1 MSDHYEMKI
10 SNLENRLEYYHRKI
24 EYKRKMV
31 NEILD
36 RKDRVYDNLLSDY
49 MKLKSELKNAD
60 IRESHLKLH
69 LDALVG
75 QLKLAV
81 DAIESEL
88 KRCGGTVPILSR
100 VLKEIK
106 GE

>member
-1 MSDHYEMKI
+1 MNYSDHEMKVCE
-10 SNLENRLEYYHRKI
+10 LEE
-24 EYKRKMV
+24 
-31 NEILD
+31 
-36 RKDRVYDNLLSDY
+36 
-49 MKLKSELKNAD
+49 ELKNAE
-60 IRESHLKLH
+60 IREKHLKLH
-69 LDALVG
+69 MGALVG

>member
-1 MSDHYEMKI
+1 MNYSNYEMKVCE
-10 SNLENRLEYYHRKI
+10 LEE
-24 EYKRKMV
+24 
-31 NEILD
+31 
-36 RKDRVYDNLLSDY
+36 
-49 MKLKSELKNAD
+49 ELKNAD
-60 IRESHLKLH
+60 IREKHLKLH

-81 DAIESEL
+81 DAIELEL

-100 VLKEIK
+100 VLREIK